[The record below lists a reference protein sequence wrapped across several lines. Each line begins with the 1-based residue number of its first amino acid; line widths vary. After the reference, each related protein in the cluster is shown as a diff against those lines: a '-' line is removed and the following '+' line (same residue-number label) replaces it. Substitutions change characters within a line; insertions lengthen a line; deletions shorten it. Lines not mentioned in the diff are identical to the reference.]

1 MSDNLKL
8 NYRQYMNTIALKTKT
23 KVAQIPDSHLMV
35 GVAEDLTPQP
45 VLVYKQYTNQAYN
58 QLTKPLAQ
66 LPEEQVD
73 NSLIGTVY
81 TPDDFV
87 SNTFWLGEPTQAGG
101 I

>member
-1 MSDNLKL
+1 MTDKLKL
-8 NYRQYMNTIALKTKT
+8 NYRDYLNTIALKTKT

-35 GVAEDLTPQP
+35 GVAEDLTSQP
-45 VLVYKQYTNQAYN
+45 VLIYKQYTKQTYK

-66 LPEEQVD
+66 LPEEQID

-87 SNTFWLGEPTQAGG
+87 SNTFWLGEPTNAGG